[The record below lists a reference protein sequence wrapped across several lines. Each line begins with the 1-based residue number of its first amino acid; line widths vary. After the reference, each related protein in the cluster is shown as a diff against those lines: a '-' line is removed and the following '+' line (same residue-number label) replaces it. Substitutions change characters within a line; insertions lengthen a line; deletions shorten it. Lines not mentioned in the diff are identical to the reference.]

1 MKELTKNKRW
11 LRLTE
16 LCWEGFDKVMDYANK
31 EYPGPSRNK
40 SLERLMSEYNGNW
53 GILID
58 KISK

>member
-1 MKELTKNKRW
+1 
-11 LRLTE
+11 
-16 LCWEGFDKVMDYANK
+16 MDYANK

-40 SLERLMSEYNGNW
+40 SLEKLMSEYSGNW

>member
-1 MKELTKNKRW
+1 VISFESERWAVLNK
-11 LRLTE
+11 
-16 LCWEGFDKVMDYANK
+16 LCWEGLDKVMRYANK

-40 SLERLMSEYNGNW
+40 SLERLMSEYSGNW